1 MEAWNLVGLQ
11 MDPQGQVELR
21 DNLFILAAWALIILT
36 DQQIGSSA
44 NAFFSE

>member
-1 MEAWNLVGLQ
+1 MGLQ

-21 DNLFILAAWALIILT
+21 DNLFILTAWALIILT
-36 DQQIGSSA
+36 DQQIDSRA